1 MLVSRDK
8 KWDYAIGM
16 IKVDGLEPTPE
27 MRELIDPYLYPD
39 SAVLKNL
46 LDIRNSKKLQQA
58 ESFQT
63 LATGASRNT
72 FTIS

>member
-1 MLVSRDK
+1 
-8 KWDYAIGM
+8 
-16 IKVDGLEPTPE
+16 
-27 MRELIDPYLYPD
+27 MRDPYLYPD

-63 LATGASRNT
+63 LATGASPNT